1 MKVYTIKDVARLAG
15 VSVTTVSRV
24 LNHRPDVNPA
34 TRKKVEKVMAE
45 CRFVGNASAR
55 SLKQT
60 ESDAVAIILR
70 GRSNPFLNE
79 LVEALL
85 RHGQSCKA
93 SFLVEYIDEWD
104 DEFETALRLSRQRRL
119 KGFLFAGGRID
130 QRAQI
135 LETLD
140 SPVVFATVSAEHAP
154 LTRASSVCIDNTAMA
169 RLAVKTL
176 MDKGHRKIAVFGAS
190 HIAGDSLSQRCKGA
204 EEAFQE
210 AGLTLDPAYVL
221 ETRFSLRGAYDS
233 AKKFF
238 TAKAD
243 TTAAFCMSDT
253 VAMGVIR
260 ALKDMGKR
268 VPEDV
273 SVFGFDGI
281 DMGNFFLP
289 RLTTI
294 EQPVDLIAKESIRIM
309 MEMIE
314 QDAPPRHIML
324 DGTLRLRESIAQACT
339 PQRA

>member
-1 MKVYTIKDVARLAG
+1 MKIYTIRDIARLAG

-24 LNHRPDVNPA
+24 LNHRPDVNPV
-34 TRKKVEKVMAE
+34 TRAKVEKVMAE
-45 CRFVGNASAR
+45 CHFVGNASAR

-70 GRSNPFLNE
+70 GRESPFLNA

-85 RHGQSCKA
+85 RHGQGRKA

-104 DEFETALRLSRQRRL
+104 DEFQTALRLSQTRRL
-119 KGFLFAGGRID
+119 KGVIFAGGRID
-130 QRAQI
+130 HRAKA
-135 LETLD
+135 LEHLD
-140 SPVVFATVSAEHAP
+140 CPMLFATVNAEQSQLP
-154 LTRASSVCIDNTAMA
+154 RASSVCIDNRAMA

-176 MDKGHRKIAVFGAS
+176 LEKGHRRIAIFGAS
-190 HIAGDSLSQRCKGA
+190 NIRGDSLSQRISGA
-204 EEAFQE
+204 EDALLD
-210 AGLTLDPAYVL
+210 AGLTLDKSRVV
-221 ETRFSLRGAYDS
+221 ETRFSLKGGYDS
-233 AKKFF
+233 ARAFF
-238 TAKAD
+238 AVKGD

-260 ALKDMGKR
+260 ALKDMGLR

-281 DMGNFFLP
+281 DMGSYFLP

-294 EQPVDLIAKESIRIM
+294 EQPVDLIASQSIRLI

-314 QDAPPRHIML
+314 HDAPPQHITVE
-324 DGTLRLRESIAQACT
+324 GALRMRESIAHI
-339 PQRA
+339 